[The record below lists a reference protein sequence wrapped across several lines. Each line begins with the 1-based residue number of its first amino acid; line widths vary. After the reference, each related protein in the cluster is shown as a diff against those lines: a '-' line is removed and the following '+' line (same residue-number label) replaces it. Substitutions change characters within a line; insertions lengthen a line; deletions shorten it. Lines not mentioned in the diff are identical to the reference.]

1 VKLTH
6 QPLHG
11 AAGHGDAFPVEL
23 APDLAG
29 ARDAEVLAMNPSD
42 LGLQLGIAGRPR

>member
-11 AAGHGDAFPVEL
+11 AAGHGDAFEVQLP
-23 APDLAG
+23 PDLAG
-29 ARDAEVLAMNPSD
+29 AVDAEVLGVDTAD
-42 LGLQLGIAGRPR
+42 LGLEFTIADGSS